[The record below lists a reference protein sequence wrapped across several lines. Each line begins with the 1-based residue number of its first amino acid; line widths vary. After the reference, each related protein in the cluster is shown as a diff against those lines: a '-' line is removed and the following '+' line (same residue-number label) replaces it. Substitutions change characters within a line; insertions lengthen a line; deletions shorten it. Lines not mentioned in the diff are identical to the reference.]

1 MDLSD
6 KDPSENQNSPK
17 WDRTSVSQAAAR
29 GTGWSLEGTE
39 GPSCRKASHPAK
51 GDTTMHG
58 AGETESAK
66 PPRPTGT
73 RGRPATTPVRGGG
86 RGARSLSSGASP
98 RRPRPRTAAE
108 RGWAQGQSCLLRGR
122 APPLKESPEPSP
134 AWVRRSFTKRVK
146 NTRLSERHKLELPG
160 TAVCCEGAGRPPSPR
175 GDSGG
180 RHFTSCGG
188 TGGRTASRAERAGTS
203 APRASCLCLLARP
216 AASPSSPPVVTSSL
230 CIWGHVFKRRPRPSP
245 NKPCPGRPGTWV
257 QLRASL
263 SD

>member
-1 MDLSD
+1 M
-6 KDPSENQNSPK
+6 
-17 WDRTSVSQAAAR
+17 
-29 GTGWSLEGTE
+29 
-39 GPSCRKASHPAK
+39 
-51 GDTTMHG
+51 
-58 AGETESAK
+58 
-66 PPRPTGT
+66 
-73 RGRPATTPVRGGG
+73 
-86 RGARSLSSGASP
+86 
-98 RRPRPRTAAE
+98 
-108 RGWAQGQSCLLRGR
+108 LRGR

-188 TGGRTASRAERAGTS
+188 TGGRTASRAERAGS
-203 APRASCLCLLARP
+203 ATGPPVLHERATGLLSLSLLARP
-216 AASPSSPPVVTSSL
+216 AVSPSSPPVVTSSL

-245 NKPCPGRPGTWV
+245 NKPCPGRPGTGV

>member
-1 MDLSD
+1 MAGN
-6 KDPSENQNSPK
+6 DPGERRWARRPEPQLRGFSP
-17 WDRTSVSQAAAR
+17 QASPEDGRRA
-29 GTGWSLEGTE
+29 GL
-39 GPSCRKASHPAK
+39 
-51 GDTTMHG
+51 G
-58 AGETESAK
+58 AG
-66 PPRPTGT
+66 
-73 RGRPATTPVRGGG
+73 PV
-86 RGARSLSSGASP
+86 LM
-98 RRPRPRTAAE
+98 
-108 RGWAQGQSCLLRGR
+108 LRGR

-180 RHFTSCGG
+180 TAGG
-188 TGGRTASRAERAGTS
+188 PAAGLLRGLSEPARPPAPPPRTS
-203 APRASCLCLLARP
+203 APRASCLSLLARP
-216 AASPSSPPVVTSSL
+216 AVSPSSPPVVTSSS

-245 NKPCPGRPGTWV
+245 NKPCPGRPGTGV

>member
-1 MDLSD
+1 MRAASN
-6 KDPSENQNSPK
+6 DPGERRWARRPEPQLRGFSP
-17 WDRTSVSQAAAR
+17 Q
-29 GTGWSLEGTE
+29 
-39 GPSCRKASHPAK
+39 
-51 GDTTMHG
+51 
-58 AGETESAK
+58 
-66 PPRPTGT
+66 
-73 RGRPATTPVRGGG
+73 
-86 RGARSLSSGASP
+86 ASP
-98 RRPRPRTAAE
+98 EDGRRA
-108 RGWAQGQSCLLRGR
+108 GLRAGPVLMLWGR

-180 RHFTSCGG
+180 
-188 TGGRTASRAERAGTS
+188 TGGRTASRAERAGS
-203 APRASCLCLLARP
+203 ATGPPVPHERATGLLSLSLLARP
-216 AASPSSPPVVTSSL
+216 AASPSSPPVVTSSS

-257 QLRASL
+257 QLRVSL